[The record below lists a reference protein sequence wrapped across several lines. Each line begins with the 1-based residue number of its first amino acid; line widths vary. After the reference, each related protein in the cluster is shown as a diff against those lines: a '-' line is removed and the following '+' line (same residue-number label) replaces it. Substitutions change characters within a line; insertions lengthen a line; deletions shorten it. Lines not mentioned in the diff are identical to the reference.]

1 MLERAP
7 RADERNAIAK
17 LRSTWVETNKRI
29 HIRNASSRPTE
40 KKIFPPPG
48 TGAWISAVAKSVKD
62 TALTPRHRADF
73 SRGVSAALLCAA
85 VLIAYLNSFSG
96 PLVFDD
102 TGAIRS
108 NPSIRDLSNL
118 GAVLS
123 PPNDSGTTVNG
134 RPILNL
140 SLALNYAVHG
150 ERVTGYHIANLA
162 IHLAA
167 TLAFLGT
174 ARRLFART
182 PEKEGRPQR
191 ADFTAFCA
199 TILWALHP
207 LQTQSVTYIVQRAE
221 ALVGLFILCCLQG
234 FLRSHES
241 SRPRV
246 WLSVSVLFA
255 LLAVATKEVSAGLP
269 LLVLLCD
276 RAFFSGS
283 FAEAWRRRRIY
294 HLALFATWIPLGLQ
308 IAAAG
313 GRGGTV
319 GFGLTDV
326 TAWSYLLTQGDAIT
340 RYLWLAVWPARLVF
354 DYGTGVVGNLTEVW
368 PQILLVLGL
377 LAATVAALVRAPR
390 LGFVGSWFFIILAPS
405 SSFVPIVT
413 ETMAE
418 HRMYLPLA
426 TVTTLAA
433 LGMARLPRAT
443 GLMMTSAAS
452 CALGALTWQ
461 RNAEYTSEETLWA
474 TSVARYPRSARAHNN
489 YGESLTRRRADAEAI
504 HHYAEAVRL
513 QPGYLDAL
521 CNLGGTLHRLD
532 RRQEG
537 LEILQRV
544 LADKPR
550 YAPALTAYGACLYR
564 DGRIKEATRA
574 LEQAIAIHAYFPDP
588 LNNLGVI
595 LNDSGRHAEALALFE
610 RALELNP
617 VYADAM
623 YNRANALARL
633 GRFDES
639 KSNYLRCLELDPGR
653 AEALNNLGVIALSQ
667 RREAEALI
675 YFERAMAVAPN
686 YPDAINNAGVMLL
699 NAGNT
704 ERARKLFERALELR
718 PGYSD
723 ALRNLQEVNSPSTR

>member
-1 MLERAP
+1 MRKRAP
-7 RADERNAIAK
+7 RADERNEIAK

-62 TALTPRHRADF
+62 TALTPRHRVDF
-73 SRGVSAALLCAA
+73 SQWVSAALLCAA
-85 VLIAYLNSFSG
+85 VVIAYLNSFSG

-174 ARRLFART
+174 ARRLFARI

-433 LGMARLPRAT
+433 LGMARLPKAM
-443 GLMMTSAAS
+443 GLMITAAAS

-504 HHYAEAVRL
+504 HHYTEAVRL

-521 CNLGGTLHRLD
+521 CNLGGILHRSG
-532 RRQEG
+532 RIGEG
-537 LEILQRV
+537 RGILEHV
-544 LADKPR
+544 LAENPR
-550 YAPALTAYGACLYR
+550 YVPALSTYGACLFR
-564 DGRIKEATRA
+564 EGRFDQAKDTLGR
-574 LEQAIAIHAYFPDP
+574 AIALRPDYADA
-588 LNNLGVI
+588 LNNLGVV
-595 LNDSGRHAEALALFE
+595 LNDCGNPAEALPLFQRTIE
-610 RALELNP
+610 INP
-617 VYADAM
+617 LHADGW
-623 YNRANALARL
+623 YNHGSALARL
-633 GRFDES
+633 GRLNEAAGS
-639 KSNYLRCLELDPGR
+639 YTRCLELDHGR

-667 RREAEALI
+667 GRSAEALAH
-675 YFERAMAVAPN
+675 FERAMAVAPQ
-686 YPDAINNAGVMLL
+686 YADPVNNAGVVLS
-699 NAGNT
+699 NGGEND
-704 ERARKLFERALELR
+704 RARKLFERALVLR
-718 PGYSD
+718 PGYPD
-723 ALRNLQEVNSPSTR
+723 AERNLRMLDESRGR